1 MLKKSRQDEA
11 YELDMNLSMPRKE
24 AEITRKAL
32 LPELNAKHVK
42 RSNTSITI
50 KNTIMSINITS
61 QDKSALRA
69 AANSCLN
76 QITLAKSILEVE
88 KWQNQNKQK

>member
-1 MLKKSRQDEA
+1 LQKKSKQDEG
-11 YELDMNLSMPRKE
+11 YKLDMNMSMPRKE
-24 AEITRKAL
+24 AEITKKAI
-32 LPELNAKHVK
+32 LPELNARHVK
-42 RSNTSITI
+42 RSKTSINI
-50 KNTIMSINITS
+50 KNTTMSINITS